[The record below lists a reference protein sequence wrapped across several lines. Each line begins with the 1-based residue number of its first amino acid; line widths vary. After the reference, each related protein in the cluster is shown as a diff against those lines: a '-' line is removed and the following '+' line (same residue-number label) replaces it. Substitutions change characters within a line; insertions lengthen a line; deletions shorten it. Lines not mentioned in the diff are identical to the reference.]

1 MTIGDKITNEKL
13 QYKINRE
20 GLKISP
26 LSSGKLDKYE
36 YLTGEEILPHDQSVI
51 EHLVFNNQQIK
62 IKFWKIS

>member
-36 YLTGEEILPHDQSVI
+36 YLTGEGILPHDQSVI
-51 EHLVFNNQQIK
+51 EHLVFNN
-62 IKFWKIS
+62 

>member
-13 QYKINRE
+13 QYKFNRE

-36 YLTGEEILPHDQSVI
+36 YLTGEGILPHDQSVI
-51 EHLVFNNQQIK
+51 EHLVFNN
-62 IKFWKIS
+62 

>member
-26 LSSGKLDKYE
+26 LSSGKLDK
-36 YLTGEEILPHDQSVI
+36 
-51 EHLVFNNQQIK
+51 
-62 IKFWKIS
+62 